1 MSETQKVGYAET
13 FFGRRRTIKGLSDKN
28 SIVREQ
34 AKREAM
40 NMPIQGTCADILK
53 YAMVKIAKELKE
65 KQLEACLIMQVHD
78 ELVVECPNTETEV
91 VTKILH
97 ENMEHIVSWDIPMA
111 IEVGVGK
118 NWLEAKK

>member
-53 YAMVKIAKELKE
+53 YAMVRIAEEFKTRK
-65 KQLEACLIMQVHD
+65 LEAQLLMQVHD
-78 ELVVECPNTETEV
+78 ELVIECPDAEAEIIK
-91 VTKILH
+91 KILH
-97 ENMEHIVSWDIPMA
+97 DIMENIVSWDIPMA
-111 IEVGVGK
+111 VEVGIGK

>member
-1 MSETQKVGYAET
+1 
-13 FFGRRRTIKGLSDKN
+13 
-28 SIVREQ
+28 
-34 AKREAM
+34 M

>member
-1 MSETQKVGYAET
+1 MGETQKVGYAET

-53 YAMVKIAKELKE
+53 YAMVKIVTVFETKK
-65 KQLEACLIMQVHD
+65 LEAKLIMQVHD
-78 ELVVECPNTETEV
+78 ELVVECPDTEIEE

-97 ENMEHIVSWDIPMA
+97 EIMEHIVEWDILMA
-111 IEVGVGK
+111 IEVGTGK